1 MEIVQLPPQEKKM
14 FFRFPPPPPAS
25 AKVIELKNM
34 SKSYGDLEVFKGLD
48 FHIEK
53 GDRLAVVGVNG
64 AGKSTL
70 ARILAGIEPF
80 QEGERTLGINTVLAY
95 FAQSQAEELDP
106 NKTVLEEV
114 EQASADAGREESNPR
129 AILGALLFRKDDV
142 FKKTSV
148 LSGGERNRLALAKML
163 MQEANA
169 IILDEPTNHLDIKS
183 KEILQE
189 AVRAFNGTVI
199 LVSHDRD
206 FLDPIVNK
214 ILEVSKTGTRLL
226 TSNVSEYIERIKKE
240 NAER

>member
-1 MEIVQLPPQEKKM
+1 LPPQERKM

-34 SKSYGDLEVFKGLD
+34 SKSYGDLQVFNNFD

-53 GDRLAVVGVNG
+53 GDRLAIVGVNG
-64 AGKSTL
+64 SGKSTL
-70 ARILAGIEPF
+70 ARVLAGIEPF
-80 QEGERTLGINTVLAY
+80 QEGERALGINTVLAY
-95 FAQSQAEELDP
+95 FAQQQAEELDP

-129 AILGALLFRKDDV
+129 AVLGALLFRKDDV
-142 FKKTSV
+142 FKKTTV

-183 KEILQE
+183 KEILQD
-189 AVRAFNGTVI
+189 AVKAFNGTVI

-214 ILEVSKTGTRLL
+214 VLEVRRDGTRML
-226 TSNVSEYIERIKKE
+226 TCNVSEYIERIKKE